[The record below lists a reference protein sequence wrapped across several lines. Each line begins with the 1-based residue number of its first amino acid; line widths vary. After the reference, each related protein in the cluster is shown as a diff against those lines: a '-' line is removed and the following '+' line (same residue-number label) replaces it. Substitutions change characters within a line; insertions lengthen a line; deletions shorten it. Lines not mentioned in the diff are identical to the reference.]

1 MRTIIG
7 LLGVAALVL
16 TGGPAGAQA
25 PPPCDFVTGGG
36 TITTDSNTKANFGV
50 GGSCKPAGDGHT
62 LWGHLEYIDHGFDTD
77 TVNKLNV
84 HWIDITGY
92 FFCFDKACTMFV
104 DPPGQPTGTRLIC
117 GTATTNLPSPDNNV
131 KWAVKVSDK
140 AEAGKGQDTFM
151 INVAGGSLTYTS
163 GDHTL
168 TGGNIQLH
176 KPNDSGSFSGMPT
189 DNCPGFVPP
198 TGGQCTTNAD
208 CNGNGT
214 GTGEGVCETGTGVC
228 GCPSGET
235 FFPQCGCCSD
245 GPPPAICQESFPGA
259 GDFQCI
265 VD

>member
-25 PPPCDFVTGGG
+25 PPPTPCDFVTGGG
-36 TITTDSNTKANFGV
+36 TITTDSNTRANFGV
-50 GGSCKPAGDGHT
+50 GGSCKAGGDGHT
-62 LWGHLEYIDHGFDTD
+62 LWGHLEYIDKGFSTD
-77 TVNKLNV
+77 TVDKLNV
-84 HWIDITGY
+84 HWTDITGY
-92 FFCFDKACTMFV
+92 FFCGDPHCITFV

-117 GTATTNLPSPDNNV
+117 GTARTNLPSPDNNV

-176 KPNDSGSFSGMPT
+176 KPNDSGFFSGMPT
-189 DNCPGFVPP
+189 NNCPGFVPP
-198 TGGQCTTNAD
+198 TGGQCTTNTD

-235 FFPQCGCCSD
+235 FFPQCGCCSN
-245 GPPPAICQESFPGA
+245 GTICQESVFGA
-259 GDFQCI
+259 GDFQCRL
-265 VD
+265 D